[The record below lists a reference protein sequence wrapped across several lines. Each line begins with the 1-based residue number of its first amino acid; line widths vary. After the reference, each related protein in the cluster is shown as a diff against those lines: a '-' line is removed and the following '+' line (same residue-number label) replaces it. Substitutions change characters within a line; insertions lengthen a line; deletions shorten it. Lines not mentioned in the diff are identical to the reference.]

1 MFLQR
6 PRSFARMTSDCCYP
20 VSVNADGAIKI
31 LAIIS
36 SLVDLIMIDYR
47 NKRYFLLFV
56 FLIIVPT
63 MDQSFLET
71 LTCAEVK
78 TKLLN
83 NVR

>member
-1 MFLQR
+1 MFDIRL
-6 PRSFARMTSDCCYP
+6 FL
-20 VSVNADGAIKI
+20 SVNADGAIKI

-47 NKRYFLLFV
+47 NKHYFLLFV

-71 LTCAEVK
+71 LTCAEIK

-83 NVR
+83 NER